1 MAKRSHRFSPFIGIG
16 LLGFL
21 GVSACTDGLQS
32 PLASPEL
39 TPPTLPS
46 LNINSVCPD
55 GVEVTLI
62 ASQTIDAG
70 KVVVSNDDDELTVTF
85 CTSGDW
91 LLAKTDV
98 HVADGPN
105 GIPQN
110 RGGFIPG
117 QFDQNVTHA
126 PEYRAVY
133 THIFDLG
140 DWEPGDVLAIAA
152 HADLVKLDGYGAVT
166 ETAGAWG
173 DGTNVGRNWSTY
185 FTYEVQASNLL
196 YDGGFDLTCN
206 TAGQW
211 FNPTSAAITTAP
223 ANWYAWRAFRSWAC
237 ALEADNWYAAQDPS
251 LHDPPSDN
259 LTQAIKQ
266 AIDGS
271 VVPSG
276 SDLRLSFDYR
286 SANRTVHIQV
296 WGLTGS
302 QTWQPHPVGGAP
314 LGTCSGCTLLLDQTF
329 PASANWT
336 GAVSNVIPVGSD
348 FAAIAVGLLT
358 GGPNQTPFRGIDN
371 VVLTFD

>member
-21 GVSACTDGLQS
+21 GVSACTEGLQS

-55 GVEVTLI
+55 GVEVTLL

-98 HVADGPN
+98 HVADDAGD
-105 GIPQN
+105 IPQN

-117 QFDQNVTHA
+117 QFDQGETHA
-126 PEYRAVY
+126 PEYRSVY
-133 THIFDLG
+133 THTFDLG
-140 DWEPGDVLAIAA
+140 GWEPGDVLAIAA
-152 HADLVKLDGYGAVT
+152 HADLVKLDGDQNVT

-173 DGTNVGRNWSTY
+173 DGTNVGRNWSMY

-196 YDGGFDLTCN
+196 YDGGFDLTCS
-206 TAGQW
+206 TTDPVQR
-211 FNPTSAAITTAP
+211 FNPTSATITTNS
-223 ANWYAWRAFRSWAC
+223 ANWYAWRAFSSWAC
-237 ALEADNWYAAQDPS
+237 AQENDNWYAAQDPT
-251 LHDPPSDN
+251 LHDPPSEN
-259 LTQAIKQ
+259 TTQAIKQ

-286 SANRTVHIQV
+286 SANRTVHVQV
-296 WGLTGS
+296 WGLAAG
-302 QTWQPHPVGGAP
+302 QQWLPFPGAAP
-314 LGTCSGCTLLLDQTF
+314 LGACDPCTLLLDQTF

-336 GAVSNVIPVGSD
+336 GAVSN
-348 FAAIAVGLLT
+348 
-358 GGPNQTPFRGIDN
+358 
-371 VVLTFD
+371 